1 MSILESKNS
10 KIVLIEDALNELN
23 SFLIEKDEKIV
34 QLQQEKDKE
43 IFDIQKEKNQL
54 DDICSNKNYE
64 IDSLNNENQKL
75 KEQIEEMYQTQDTL
89 KAELQNQM
97 IVIKSVEEK
106 VYDANE
112 TANKYILE
120 TKELKNVIIDLEGK
134 VAKKEK
140 DLEKL
145 DFESTN
151 LKKHVKSLRDLYIHQ
166 EQETRK
172 QIYQPSRTS
181 QILDDDYDSYSSFD
195 SSRKY
200 IDEKLGTKKTTQRA
214 TYTRQRDN
222 IEQELKKDE
231 STSNSSRVYDSLNNL
246 TNSKRVQQKVQK
258 KTEPAKPY
266 QPSKSTMIENEISDE
281 LNDSIDYIISD
292 SLSEEDLLK
301 QRLGLLK

>member
-10 KIVLIEDALNELN
+10 NIVLMEDTLNELN
-23 SFLIEKDEKIV
+23 NFLIEKDEEIFNLK
-34 QLQQEKDKE
+34 QEKDKE
-43 IFDIQKEKNQL
+43 ISNIQKEKNQL
-54 DDICSNKNYE
+54 DDICKNKNYE
-64 IDSLNNENQKL
+64 IDSLHNENEKL
-75 KEQIEEMYQTQDTL
+75 KEQIENMYKTEDTL
-89 KAELQNQM
+89 KSELQNQM
-97 IVIKSVEEK
+97 IVIKSVEDK

-134 VAKKEK
+134 LAKKEK

-145 DFESTN
+145 NFESEN

-172 QIYQPSRTS
+172 ELYKPSRTS
-181 QILDDDYDSYSSFD
+181 QLLDEDSDSYSSFD

-200 IDEKLGTKKTTQRA
+200 IDEKLGAKKTTQRA
-214 TYTRQRDN
+214 RYIRERDTRERDN
-222 IEQELKKDE
+222 IEPELKKDKD
-231 STSNSSRVYDSLNNL
+231 TSNSSRVYESLNNL
-246 TNSKRVQQKVQK
+246 SNSKRVQEKVK
-258 KTEPAKPY
+258 KKREAP
-266 QPSKSTMIENEISDE
+266 KSSIKYDEISPE